1 MATFAITDNLSWDVE
16 KRPLYFTGNDGSP
29 VPVSEKVAVVR
40 CDTGAFLGAVSPDY
54 EIVQNSVLLDM
65 IQPMIDEGLLEIS
78 NVGYLNGGARVFA
91 QAVVNE
97 EFNIAGDTYK
107 SFITLLNGH
116 VGNCS
121 VAIGPSNVRVI
132 CGNSFSMNY
141 SQLGE
146 KFRHSAGV
154 NERVLESKSVLEY
167 VNGAMAKYAKYMEPL
182 SLKPCSSAQF
192 RNAVEKIYN
201 KPIEKMRESFVSKMN
216 DLFYRGTGNEGKT
229 FSDAFNA
236 CTEFSSHHARKTA
249 AGNFYYASFGAGA
262 VTNRRAMQ
270 VLTEMAAV

>member
-1 MATFAITDNLSWDVE
+1 MATFAITNDLKWDVE
-16 KRPLYFTGNDGSP
+16 KRPLYFTGNDGAP

-40 CDTGAFLGAVSPDY
+40 GDTGAFLGAVSPDY
-54 EIVQNSVLLDM
+54 EIVQNSVLVDM
-65 IQPMIDEGLLEIS
+65 VQPMIDEGLLELS
-78 NVGYLNGGARVFA
+78 NVGYLNGGARVFV

-97 EFNIAGDTYK
+97 EFKIAGDTYK

-132 CGNSFSMNY
+132 CGNSFAMSY

-167 VNGAMAKYAKYMEPL
+167 VNGAMAKYAEYMEPL

-192 RNAVEKIYN
+192 RNALEVIYD
-201 KPIEKMRESFVSKMN
+201 KEIKDMRTSFVDQLNS
-216 DLFYRGTGNEGKT
+216 LFYSGAGNEGRT
-229 FSDAFNA
+229 YADVFHAV
-236 CTEFSSHHARKTA
+236 TEFSSHHARKTA

-262 VTNRRAMQ
+262 VTNRRAMH